1 MNRLW
6 ILGNFVTII
15 LATTVLTPAF
25 AQTDASKGETKE
37 STEESLSPGEEPGA
51 MEKTSTTTNTT
62 TGDASSASDVGGV
75 LWTDPN
81 GNIYANSKVKF
92 ILEARDDLSDIEYIE
107 YRMDDA
113 KDFIKY
119 KGPFTIS
126 QEGPHVIVYRS
137 VDRAGNHEVDHVYN
151 VTIDNTGPAVN
162 ILPAKP
168 FVNLNGKLYT
178 SPGNTFTVRT
188 IDALAGI
195 KSVQYGV
202 NTSAL
207 QGYSKNEA
215 IQLTD
220 SGSQLIQYKAT
231 DNLQNSTVG
240 SMLVQVDAGKPTV
253 EITPSQPLI
262 SVDDK
267 LYARRNTG
275 FDVNAQDLG
284 SGVTMIMV
292 RIDGSEEWQTY
303 TDTIFFDT
311 EKEHSIEAKAVDAVG
326 NESEIVSSR
335 FIVDDNPP
343 TTELKTSVE

>member
-1 MNRLW
+1 M
-6 ILGNFVTII
+6 
-15 LATTVLTPAF
+15 
-25 AQTDASKGETKE
+25 
-37 STEESLSPGEEPGA
+37 
-51 MEKTSTTTNTT
+51 
-62 TGDASSASDVGGV
+62 
-75 LWTDPN
+75 LWTDAN

-92 ILEARDDLSDIEYIE
+92 ILEASDDLSDIEYIE

-113 KDFIKY
+113 KSFIKY
-119 KGPFTIS
+119 KGPFTIA

-151 VTIDNTGPAVN
+151 VTIDNKGPDVN

-168 FVNLNGKLYT
+168 FVNLSGKLYT
-178 SPGNTFTVRT
+178 SPGNTFTIRT

-195 KSVQYGV
+195 KSVEYGV

-207 QGYSKNEA
+207 RGYSKNEA

-231 DNLQNSTVG
+231 DNLQNATVG
-240 SMLVQVDAGKPTV
+240 SLLVQVDAGKPTV
-253 EITPSQPLI
+253 TVSPSQPLI
-262 SVDDK
+262 AVDNK

-284 SGVTMIMV
+284 SGVAMIMV

-303 TDTIFFDT
+303 TDTIYFDT
-311 EKEHSIEAKAVDAVG
+311 EKEHSIEAKAIDAVG

-343 TTELKTSVE
+343 TTKLKTSVE

>member
-15 LATTVLTPAF
+15 LATAVLTPAF

-37 STEESLSPGEEPGA
+37 STEESLSPGEEPGT
-51 MEKTSTTTNTT
+51 MEKESSTTETA
-62 TGDASSASDVGGV
+62 TGDSSSASDVGGV

-107 YRMDDA
+107 YRIDDA
-113 KDFIKY
+113 NSFIKY

-151 VTIDNTGPAVN
+151 VTIDNKGPAVN
-162 ILPAKP
+162 VLPSKP

-178 SPGNTFTVRT
+178 APGNTFTVRT
-188 IDALAGI
+188 IDALSGI
-195 KSVQYGV
+195 KSVEYGV

-231 DNLQNSTVG
+231 DNLQNATSG

-253 EITPSQPLI
+253 EISPSQPLI

-267 LYARRNTG
+267 MYARRNTG

-284 SGVTMIMV
+284 SGVTMVMV

-303 TDTIFFDT
+303 TDTIYFDT
-311 EKEHSIEAKAVDAVG
+311 EKEHSIEAKAIDAVG
-326 NESEIVSSR
+326 NESEIVTST

>member
-6 ILGNFVTII
+6 ILGNFITII
-15 LATTVLTPAF
+15 LAISVLTPAF

-37 STEESLSPGEEPGA
+37 STEESLSPGEEPGE
-51 MEKTSTTTNTT
+51 METTSTATETSAGE
-62 TGDASSASDVGGV
+62 GDTGGV

-92 ILEARDDLSDIEYIE
+92 ILEARDDLSDIEYIA
-107 YRMDDA
+107 YRMNDA
-113 KDFIKY
+113 KEFIKY
-119 KGPFTIS
+119 IGPFTIS

-137 VDRAGNHEVDHVYN
+137 VDRAGNYEVDQVYN

-168 FVNLNGKLYT
+168 FVNLNGRLYT
-178 SPGNTFTVRT
+178 SPGNTFTIRT
-188 IDALAGI
+188 IDALSGI
-195 KSVQYGV
+195 KSVDYGV

-220 SGSQLIQYKAT
+220 SGSQLIQYKVT
-231 DNLQNSTVG
+231 DNLQNSTMG

-253 EITPSQPLI
+253 EITPSKPLI
-262 SVDDK
+262 AVDDK

-275 FDVNAQDLG
+275 FNVNAQDLG
-284 SGVTMIMV
+284 SGVAMIMV
-292 RIDGSEEWQTY
+292 RIDGSEKWQTY
-303 TDTIFFDT
+303 TDTIYFDT

-326 NESEIVSSR
+326 NESEIVTST

>member
-6 ILGNFVTII
+6 ILGNLFTII
-15 LATTVLTPAF
+15 LATTLLTPVF
-25 AQTDASKGETKE
+25 AQDDASKGEMKE
-37 STEESLSPGEEPGA
+37 EASEEMSPGEEPEA
-51 MEKTSTTTNTT
+51 DSSTE
-62 TGDASSASDVGGV
+62 SSASEAAEGGGV
-75 LWTDPN
+75 LWTDST

-92 ILEARDDLSDIEYIE
+92 ILEARDDLSDIEFIE
-107 YRMDDA
+107 YKMDDA

-137 VDRAGNHEVDHVYN
+137 VDRAGNREVDHVYN

-162 ILPAKP
+162 VLPAKP
-168 FVNLNGKLYT
+168 FVKLNDKLYT
-178 SPGNTFTVRT
+178 APGNTFTIRT
-188 IDALAGI
+188 IDALSGI
-195 KSVQYGV
+195 KSVEYGV

-207 QGYSKNEA
+207 QSYSKNEA

-220 SGSQLIQYKAT
+220 NGSQLIQYKAS
-231 DNLQNSTVG
+231 DNLQNTTSG
-240 SMLVQVDAGKPTV
+240 SLLVQVDAGKPTV

-275 FDVNAQDLG
+275 FTVNAQDLG
-284 SGVTMIMV
+284 SGVERIMV
-292 RIDGSEEWQTY
+292 RIDGSQEWQTY
-303 TDTIFFDT
+303 TDTIYFDT
-311 EKEHSIEAKAVDAVG
+311 EKEHSIEARAIDAVG
-326 NESEIVSSR
+326 NESEIVSSS

-343 TTELKTSVE
+343 VTELKTSVE